1 MNLTT
6 VTDTYMELA
15 MPINDETALP
25 AAEALLASPWEDM
38 INEFVVIDLCKINE
52 ANERA
57 DIQWTSILYK
67 KWKCINYGIAHL
79 PVLIICIHIRIFCQ
93 DVFSNPERRTTRM
106 HVLWG
111 MRRQEAAG
119 ARVSHPRY
127 HNRYQVHIPV
137 KNCNDPLFCPI
148 RSINSTNTLLASR
161 WNLFGSIDVICKA
174 SVH

>member
-67 KWKCINYGIAHL
+67 KWKCINYGIAYL

-93 DVFSNPERRTTRM
+93 DVFSNQDACALRN
-106 HVLWG
+106 
-111 MRRQEAAG
+111 EAAG
-119 ARVSHPRY
+119 GSRSSCISPQVS
-127 HNRYQVHIPV
+127 
-137 KNCNDPLFCPI
+137 
-148 RSINSTNTLLASR
+148 
-161 WNLFGSIDVICKA
+161 
-174 SVH
+174 